1 MTRRVLAGLLL
12 LAGVLLW
19 AGLAAP
25 ARRARDEARAELARL
40 REERER
46 SRSEMAAAERLA
58 SAGRTPEAGAA
69 AARTLRLALLRAT
82 EGLEVGRVTI
92 AASSAE
98 RGAVAAT
105 GRLGAEGPLE
115 AVLRVTD
122 RLADPGS
129 GLLLRSVTLS
139 EAGEDRQSVR
149 LDVDAVSLRA
159 GS

>member
-1 MTRRVLAGLLL
+1 MTRRLLAGLLL

-19 AGLAAP
+19 TGVAVP
-25 ARRARDEARAELARL
+25 ARRARDEARAEFARL

-46 SRSEMAAAERLA
+46 SRSEAAAAERLA

-69 AARTLRLALLRAT
+69 AARALRLALLRAT
-82 EGLEVGRVTI
+82 EGLGVGRVAI

-98 RGAVAAT
+98 QGAVAAT
-105 GRLGAEGPLE
+105 ARLSAEGPLE
-115 AVLRVTD
+115 DVLRVSD
-122 RLADPGS
+122 RLSDPRS

-139 EAGEDRQSVR
+139 EAGEDRRSVR